1 MPITRNRRARA
12 RRRRARGGAS
22 SRGDLRGG
30 ILILARRQSPRCRG
44 PTGPLSGR
52 RSNFGW
58 PACARAARVNRGSCA
73 RLRGGFSMVMTQQS
87 PRWLG
92 APKSELPRQF
102 SIDMRFGHVRRM
114 RARRARPARAR
125 RRARGGAERRFP
137 SNRRSAMPG
146 PFGIRE
152 LSSHRCD
159 SREGGAS
166 LTFPVGGSRN
176 AQRRAGGNSR
186 LSSAR
191 RAAGIP
197 LARPR
202 RLAFPRAQGNARGA
216 GGGGPSWQGAR
227 RGEEDGGPPAPP
239 LHIFTRCP
247 PPAAPPDWPPFRCPP
262 AVCPR
267 CHFWPQP
274 GRRFAKSAA
283 LGCAFGARARA
294 WPPGERAPLTL
305 DFTVARGAR
314 CVVRAPATPRPRRNE
329 ETLGFESWRPQL
341 SRSLG
346 FDAMSPARKLRGAIF
361 QSWWCHVI
369 MR

>member
-1 MPITRNRRARA
+1 
-12 RRRRARGGAS
+12 
-22 SRGDLRGG
+22 
-30 ILILARRQSPRCRG
+30 
-44 PTGPLSGR
+44 
-52 RSNFGW
+52 
-58 PACARAARVNRGSCA
+58 
-73 RLRGGFSMVMTQQS
+73 
-87 PRWLG
+87 
-92 APKSELPRQF
+92 
-102 SIDMRFGHVRRM
+102 MRFTG
-114 RARRARPARAR
+114 
-125 RRARGGAERRFP
+125 
-137 SNRRSAMPG
+137 
-146 PFGIRE
+146 
-152 LSSHRCD
+152 
-159 SREGGAS
+159 GGAS

-216 GGGGPSWQGAR
+216 GGVGPSWQGAR

-239 LHIFTRCP
+239 PSSYLYALPSPRGAP
-247 PPAAPPDWPPFRCPP
+247 RLAPLSLSPRRLPALPLLAPAWPTLCEKR
-262 AVCPR
+262 
-267 CHFWPQP
+267 
-274 GRRFAKSAA
+274 
-283 LGCAFGARARA
+283 GARLRVRCARQSVA
-294 WPPGERAPLTL
+294 ARRASA
-305 DFTVARGAR
+305 VNARVHRCAGAR

-361 QSWWCHVI
+361 QSWRCHVI

>member
-1 MPITRNRRARA
+1 MPSG
-12 RRRRARGGAS
+12 ARGVTLDYLQ
-22 SRGDLRGG
+22 RGGPRGFPLRGRD
-30 ILILARRQSPRCRG
+30 AWRSPAPRATRG
-44 PTGPLSGR
+44 GRGEGGPLGR
-52 RSNFGW
+52 GRD
-58 PACARAARVNRGSCA
+58 
-73 RLRGGFSMVMTQQS
+73 GG
-87 PRWLG
+87 
-92 APKSELPRQF
+92 K
-102 SIDMRFGHVRRM
+102 RM
-114 RARRARPARAR
+114 
-125 RRARGGAERRFP
+125 
-137 SNRRSAMPG
+137 
-146 PFGIRE
+146 
-152 LSSHRCD
+152 
-159 SREGGAS
+159 
-166 LTFPVGGSRN
+166 
-176 AQRRAGGNSR
+176 
-186 LSSAR
+186 
-191 RAAGIP
+191 
-197 LARPR
+197 
-202 RLAFPRAQGNARGA
+202 
-216 GGGGPSWQGAR
+216 GGPL
-227 RGEEDGGPPAPP
+227 PPP
-239 LHIFTRCP
+239 LHIFARCP